1 MNQEL
6 TFSSALN
13 QALTLP
19 GSIMEAYSAFHP
31 YSIGNQLLALIQCQL
46 RGIQPGPIKTFR
58 AWQRHNRF
66 VKKGERALTL
76 CMPITYQRRSA
87 KQDLAPGEIETDETF
102 ATSFV
107 FKPRWFVLSQTHGED
122 FPLPATPEWNAEIAL
137 ANLGITRV
145 PFTDTDGNKQ
155 GYATG
160 HDIAINPVAQLP
172 NKTLLHETGH
182 VVLGHTLE
190 HTFVDSEQTPRNLRE
205 VEAEGVALVCCEA
218 LGFEGAEFCRG
229 YIQSWLKT
237 DSIPEASAKKILGAA
252 QRILAAGRS
261 DSEKAELN

>member
-1 MNQEL
+1 
-6 TFSSALN
+6 
-13 QALTLP
+13 
-19 GSIMEAYSAFHP
+19 
-31 YSIGNQLLALIQCQL
+31 
-46 RGIQPGPIKTFR
+46 
-58 AWQRHNRF
+58 
-66 VKKGERALTL
+66 
-76 CMPITYQRRSA
+76 
-87 KQDLAPGEIETDETF
+87 
-102 ATSFV
+102 
-107 FKPRWFVLSQTHGED
+107 
-122 FPLPATPEWNAEIAL
+122 
-137 ANLGITRV
+137 
-145 PFTDTDGNKQ
+145 
-155 GYATG
+155 
-160 HDIAINPVAQLP
+160 VAQLP